1 MVMHLKANSKPVNQ
15 SISLNAHLLV
25 QSQWWVLSKCLSA
38 SYVTLN
44 RSLVKKYFFNAVSS
58 HCRSVLSLCWVS
70 FTGAGPPW
78 FWVWR
83 NCEGWRVSSTQPP
96 CSTLRGSALLARA
109 ASACSGSTSVRF
121 FPLQVGTQSTL
132 SLTVWWLIDGR
143 RSLSLQQQKSLI
155 QTVTI
160 H

>member
-1 MVMHLKANSKPVNQ
+1 MAMHLKANSKPVNQ
-15 SISLNAHLLV
+15 FISLNAHLLV
-25 QSQWWVLSKCLSA
+25 QSQWWVLSKCRSA
-38 SYVTLN
+38 SYVMGHLKKKLN
-44 RSLVKKYFFNAVSS
+44 NAVSS
-58 HCRSVLSLCWVS
+58 RCRSVLSLCWVS

-96 CSTLRGSALLARA
+96 CSTLRDCALLAHA

-121 FPLQVGTQSTL
+121 FPLQVGTQSSL
-132 SLTVWWLIDGR
+132 SLTAWRLIDGR
-143 RSLSLQQQKSLI
+143 RQSLYLQQQKSLV